1 VRVTVLASDP
11 ARWILETAQGW
22 AAAGDLPTVV
32 LLDAAA
38 ALARRGHPDAD
49 VVRAAQA
56 GGVTVAVHDGALL
69 RRGVAPAAVADGVT
83 VVDLD
88 EVADLVT
95 TGADRA
101 LWY

>member
-11 ARWILETAQGW
+11 ARWVLETARGW
-22 AAAGDLPTVV
+22 AQAGDAPTVV

-38 ALARRGHPDAD
+38 ALARPGHPDAD

-56 GGVTVAVHDGALL
+56 GGVAVAVHDGALR
-69 RRGVAPAAVADGVT
+69 RRGVAPSAVADGVR
-83 VVDLD
+83 VIDLD
-88 EVADLVT
+88 AVADLVT
-95 TGADRA
+95 NGDRA